1 MKSQAALHSKIA
13 EDLRR
18 NKSQHSR
25 SRSRKSEKQN
35 NVYSTQS
42 DSPQG
47 SQDDINKDASANL
60 DNRAYYRCLSPSHDQ
75 VKLAHDP
82 IFSPEFHSLN
92 PILPHEV
99 EGIIDCRT
107 RSIETNPQNPKKV
120 VTTLDRSMKYSPEMP
135 YKRAA
140 TSPLKSCIQNAEVK
154 VARGGVAISFDPWKS
169 SKKPILKVNLY
180 FYLYFRENR
189 IRKRMKKSIYMN
201 IYAIMKKLGLQMVI
215 LTIAKLNLL
224 E

>member
-47 SQDDINKDASANL
+47 SPDDINKDASANL

-75 VKLAHDP
+75 VKLAQNP

-92 PILPHEV
+92 P
-99 EGIIDCRT
+99 
-107 RSIETNPQNPKKV
+107 
-120 VTTLDRSMKYSPEMP
+120 KYSPEMP

-169 SKKPILKVNLY
+169 SKNPILKVNLY
-180 FYLYFRENR
+180 F
-189 IRKRMKKSIYMN
+189 IY
-201 IYAIMKKLGLQMVI
+201 I
-215 LTIAKLNLL
+215 LEKT